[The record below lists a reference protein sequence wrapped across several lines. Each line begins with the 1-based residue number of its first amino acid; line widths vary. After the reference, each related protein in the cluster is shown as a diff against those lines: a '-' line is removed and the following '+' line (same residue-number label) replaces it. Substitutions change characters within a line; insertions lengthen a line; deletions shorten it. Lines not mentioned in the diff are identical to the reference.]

1 MDIIKL
7 IPSLKSF
14 LKPFYLADKKIG
26 LVPTMGALHE
36 GHLALVRRSKA
47 ENDLTVVTIFVN
59 PAQFNNPDDLDKYP
73 RSLDADLALLRDE
86 GVDLVFVPEVEEIYP
101 QPIGIS
107 INFSLLENT
116 LEGKFRPNHF
126 GGVAIIVAKLFH
138 LIAPDVAYF
147 GQKDLQQVSIISR
160 LVSDLHF
167 DLEIAMIAS
176 VREKNGLA
184 LSSRNQRLNE
194 REREQAT
201 VLYQSL
207 QFSKTELLLG
217 TSWLDIVERAASLIA
232 EKPLVRL
239 EYLELVNVHDFTLAK
254 EINSQIPQAICIAAY
269 VGDIRLID
277 NILLSD

>member
-59 PAQFNNPDDLDKYP
+59 PTQFNNPEDLVKYP
-73 RSLDADLALLRDE
+73 RSLDADLALLRVE
-86 GVDLVFVPEVEEIYP
+86 GVDIVFVPEVGEIYP
-101 QPIGIS
+101 EPSGLS
-107 INFSLLENT
+107 INFSALENT

-126 GGVAIIVAKLFH
+126 SGVAIIVAKLFH
-138 LIAPDVAYF
+138 LVSPDVAYF
-147 GQKDLQQVSIISR
+147 GQKDLQQVSIIRR
-160 LVSDLHF
+160 LVLDLNF
-167 DLEIAMIAS
+167 DLEIAMIPS
-176 VREKNGLA
+176 VREKDGLA
-184 LSSRNQRLNE
+184 LSSRNQRLND
-194 REREQAT
+194 RERDQALI
-201 VLYQSL
+201 LYQTL
-207 QFSKTELLLG
+207 QFSKTELLSG
-217 TSWLDIVERAASLIA
+217 TAWLDIVERAVSLIA

-239 EYLELVNVHDFTLAK
+239 EYLELINVHDFTLTT
-254 EINSQIPQAICIAAY
+254 EIDFKIPQAICIAAY

-277 NILLSD
+277 NILLS

>member
-7 IPSLKSF
+7 IPSLKAF

-36 GHLALVRRSKA
+36 GHLALVRQSKA

-59 PAQFNNPDDLDKYP
+59 PTQFNNPDDLEKYP
-73 RSLDADLALLRDE
+73 RSLDEDLALLRDE
-86 GVDLVFVPEVEEIYP
+86 GVELVFVPEVDEIYP
-101 QPIGIS
+101 RPSDIS
-107 INFSLLENT
+107 IKFSLLENT

-126 GGVAIIVAKLFH
+126 SGVAIVVSKLFH
-138 LIAPDVAYF
+138 LVAPDVAYF

-160 LVSDLHF
+160 LVSDLNF
-167 DLEIAMIAS
+167 DLEIAMIPS
-176 VREKNGLA
+176 VREKDGLA

-194 REREQAT
+194 SGRKQAT

-217 TSWLDIVERAASLIA
+217 TSWLDIVEKATSLIA

-277 NILLSD
+277 NILLS

>member
-59 PAQFNNPDDLDKYP
+59 PTQFNNPEDLVKYP
-73 RSLDADLALLRDE
+73 RSLDADLALLRVE
-86 GVDLVFVPEVEEIYP
+86 GVDIVFVPEVGEIYP
-101 QPIGIS
+101 EPSGLS
-107 INFSLLENT
+107 INFSTLENT

-126 GGVAIIVAKLFH
+126 SGVAVIVAKLFH
-138 LIAPDVAYF
+138 LVSPDVAYF
-147 GQKDLQQVSIISR
+147 GQKDLQQVSIIRR
-160 LVSDLHF
+160 LVLDLNF
-167 DLEIAMIAS
+167 DLEIAMIPS
-176 VREKNGLA
+176 VREKDGLA
-184 LSSRNQRLNE
+184 LSSRNQRLND
-194 REREQAT
+194 RERDQALI
-201 VLYQSL
+201 LYQTL
-207 QFSKTELLLG
+207 QFSKTELLSG
-217 TSWLDIVERAASLIA
+217 TAWLDIVERAVSLIA

-239 EYLELVNVHDFTLAK
+239 EYLELINVHDFTLAT
-254 EINSQIPQAICIAAY
+254 EINFQIPQAICIAAY

-277 NILLSD
+277 NILLS

>member
-7 IPSLKSF
+7 IPSLKAF

-36 GHLALVRRSKA
+36 GHLALVRQSKA

-59 PAQFNNPDDLDKYP
+59 PTQFNNPDDLEKYP
-73 RSLDADLALLRDE
+73 RSLDEDLALLRDE
-86 GVDLVFVPEVEEIYP
+86 GVELVFVPEVDEIYP
-101 QPIGIS
+101 RPSDIS
-107 INFSLLENT
+107 IKFSLLENT

-126 GGVAIIVAKLFH
+126 SGVAIVVSKLFH
-138 LIAPDVAYF
+138 LVAPDVAYF

-160 LVSDLHF
+160 LVSDLNF
-167 DLEIAMIAS
+167 DLKIAMIPS
-176 VREKNGLA
+176 VREKDGLA

-194 REREQAT
+194 SGRKQAT

-217 TSWLDIVERAASLIA
+217 TSWLDIVEKATSLIA

-277 NILLSD
+277 NILLS